1 MNSNEMFSTIKI
13 YNPPRLDKN
22 AIEKEKYLLTTL
34 IYNPPRLDK
43 N

>member
-1 MNSNEMFSTIKI
+1 MSWLI

-22 AIEKEKYLLTTL
+22 ANLKSVYEEART

-43 N
+43 NL